1 MLSRQVLRAFRASAP
16 VARPLAARRT
26 YAAAASSSEI
36 VTPPIS
42 VFGIDGTYATA
53 LYTAA
58 VKTSSIDPTAKALT
72 QLQAIL
78 KKDEKLIAIL
88 DAPTLS
94 ADDKSAIVAELK
106 KQAGGA
112 NDTVSNFLAALAENN
127 RLGILPG
134 VCEKFAEL
142 IAAAKGEVELI
153 VTSAQQ
159 LDSKTLN
166 RLETAVAKSPY
177 VGQGKKLK
185 VTNQVNPEI
194 VGGLIVEVGD
204 RTIDLSVSSKIAKM
218 NKLLTDNL

>member
-53 LYTAA
+53 LVRLPALLLLSETRCGPGCSDQLGPRSRAA
-58 VKTSSIDPTAKALT
+58 ATCAASASYPPPRRRRKRVEP
-72 QLQAIL
+72 AIL
-78 KKDEKLIAIL
+78 KKDEKLVAIL

-153 VTSAQQ
+153 VTSAQ
-159 LDSKTLN
+159 
-166 RLETAVAKSPY
+166 
-177 VGQGKKLK
+177 
-185 VTNQVNPEI
+185 VNPEI